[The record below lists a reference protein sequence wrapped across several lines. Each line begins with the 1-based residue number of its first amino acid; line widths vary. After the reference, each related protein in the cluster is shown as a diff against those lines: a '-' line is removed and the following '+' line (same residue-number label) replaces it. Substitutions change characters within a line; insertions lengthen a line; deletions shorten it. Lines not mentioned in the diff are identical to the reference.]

1 MSKWSK
7 EDSAVW
13 NNSEVM
19 REFEAK
25 ITKAAKYLDNISN
38 IKNAQLAQSK
48 LESTKKTVSE
58 IKKEVG
64 EISNSIENLSDDGE
78 SEQNQMSLTEM
89 LESEYTEDK
98 SSDLID
104 ELRSM
109 ARDAIDSGNIK
120 LAYEIERTID
130 KLIEE

>member
-7 EDSAVW
+7 EDSSVW

-19 REFEAK
+19 REFEGK
-25 ITKAAKYLDNISN
+25 IIKAAKYLDDISN
-38 IKNAQLAQSK
+38 IKNAQLAQNK
-48 LESTKKTVSE
+48 LETTKKTVNE
-58 IKKEVG
+58 ISKEVG
-64 EISNSIENLSDDGE
+64 EISNAIKNLSDDGE
-78 SEQNQMSLTEM
+78 PESNNLSLTEM
-89 LESEYTEDK
+89 LDSEYTEDK

-109 ARDAIDSGNIK
+109 ARTAIDSGNIK

-130 KLIEE
+130 KLIED